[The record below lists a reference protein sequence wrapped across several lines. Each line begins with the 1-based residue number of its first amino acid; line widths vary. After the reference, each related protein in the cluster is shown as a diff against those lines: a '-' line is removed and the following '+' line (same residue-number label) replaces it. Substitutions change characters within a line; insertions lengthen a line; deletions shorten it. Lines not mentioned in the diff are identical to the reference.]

1 MVKRSNQKRPRI
13 MSASHELAVL
23 CGLLICG
30 GAVIAQEE
38 EAPDLT
44 FLEYLGSWEESDE
57 VWVLLSLDEE
67 QEVESDA
74 NVSDTVPAA
83 QEERVAELDD
93 EN

>member
-1 MVKRSNQKRPRI
+1 
-13 MSASHELAVL
+13 MSASNELIVL
-23 CGLLICG
+23 CGLLTCG
-30 GAVIAQEE
+30 GVVIAQEE
-38 EAPDLT
+38 EAPDLA

-74 NVSDTVPAA
+74 NVGDTVPAA

>member
-1 MVKRSNQKRPRI
+1 MVKRAKQKRPRI

-23 CGLLICG
+23 CGLLTCG
-30 GAVIAQEE
+30 AAVMAQDTDT
-38 EAPDLT
+38 PDLA

-67 QEVESDA
+67 QEIESDTDD
-74 NVSDTVPAA
+74 SDTVPVA